1 MPTYNDATG
10 TYDAAVWT
18 YNGDSAVGAMSTGT
32 AAPTATMEP
41 QSSAPTSSMSV
52 STT

>member
-18 YNGDSAVGAMSTGT
+18 YNGGNAVG
-32 AAPTATMEP
+32 TMEP